1 MSIGKKLL
9 VGMLLVV
16 LAVGA
21 VGSISFAAGK
31 GDTGTA
37 TAGFVNGCRG
47 FFGGAVDSLAKL
59 LNLKPDQIIEKRN
72 SGQSLAD
79 IAKDRGVS
87 QDKVVSTIMKDRK
100 KFLDERVKA
109 GQITKEQEKL
119 MLDRMESRLNER
131 ITDPAVGPGAG
142 CGMGGAGGPGGCGS
156 GPGACGRSGLGV
168 NGGYR
173 NAPSSQTNTPVSN
186 I

>member
-9 VGMLLVV
+9 VGVLLVV

-21 VGSISFAAGK
+21 VGSISFAASK
-31 GDTGTA
+31 SDTGTA

-47 FFGGAVDSLAKL
+47 FFGDAVDSLAKL
-59 LNLKPDQIIEKRN
+59 LNLNPDQIIEKRN
-72 SGQSLAD
+72 SGESLAD
-79 IAKDRGVS
+79 IAKGQGVS

-100 KFLDERVKA
+100 KFLDDRVKA

-131 ITDPAVGPGAG
+131 VTDPAVGPGAG
-142 CGMGGAGGPGGCGS
+142 GGMGGPGGCCG
-156 GPGACGRSGLGV
+156 GPGARGGAGLGV
-168 NGGYR
+168 NSGYR
-173 NAPSSQTNTPVSN
+173 NAPSSAVNAPVNN